1 MKMYIKIT
9 LESDVTFA
17 RGEGVAGLVDEE
29 VEYDPETGLPF
40 LRGRVLKG
48 LLVEECANIFY
59 ALEKQNSKALIRL
72 RKAAHFLFGQPGS
85 TLIDDAKIR
94 VGSAMLPEDLRITVK
109 KYVESKKI
117 SPSEILESLT
127 AIRRQTA
134 IDEKTGTPEEGSIRS
149 MRVILRDT
157 IFYSELDFE
166 EIPSI
171 DAKALLAAC
180 ILSLRRAGLGRNRGR
195 GRLQARLL
203 DENKKDITEE
213 CFQHFCG
220 LVRGEIE

>member
-134 IDEKTGTPEEGSIRS
+134 IDEKTGTPEEGSLRS

>member
-109 KYVESKKI
+109 KYVKSKKI

-134 IDEKTGTPEEGSIRS
+134 IDEKTGTPEEGSLRS